1 MECLV
6 GHRSQLRS
14 GGANENGET
23 VKCPLSPLRYFDIKP
38 RLNDGGGRWLPIPLT
53 RGSHIQIYVSRLE
66 FYDLPPAP
74 ARATSERGR
83 ASAKPRASDSAA
95 ARKIFPIDSGQRR
108 Q

>member
-66 FYDLPPAP
+66 FYDLPPA
-74 ARATSERGR
+74 RAEGGGR